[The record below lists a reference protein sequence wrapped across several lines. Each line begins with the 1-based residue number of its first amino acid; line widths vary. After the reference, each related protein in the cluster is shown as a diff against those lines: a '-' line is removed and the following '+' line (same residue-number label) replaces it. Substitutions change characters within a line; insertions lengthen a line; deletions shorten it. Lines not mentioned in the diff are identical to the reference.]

1 MRKLLC
7 AAFAALFAVGSAE
20 AIINGEPDGNRH
32 PYVAAIGF
40 IDAATGRPGAFCTG
54 TLISPT
60 VIVTAGHCTFPS
72 SRAVVWFDS
81 TWNPRKPPAAFG
93 RPVTHPDFNP
103 ERVTPNTGDLGVVL
117 LTRPV
122 EMATYGVLPSEGY
135 LDRKKGR
142 GGDDEDDDGDDD
154 DVSRDRRQHE
164 VSIVGYGVQSL
175 PPVQSGE
182 RMLGRT
188 KIKSVTSKVVRGYG
202 VKTAGA
208 KGKKGSGMC
217 LGDSGGPLLEGD
229 SNLVLAV
236 HSFGD
241 VDTCLGANFA
251 YRTDTPAARAFLG
264 QFVTLP

>member
-7 AAFAALFAVGSAE
+7 TAFAALFAVGSAG

-60 VIVTAGHCTFPS
+60 VIVTAGHCTYRS
-72 SRAVVWFDS
+72 SAAFVWFDS
-81 TWNPRKPPAAFG
+81 TWNPRNRPAAVG

-117 LTRPV
+117 LNSPV
-122 EMATYGVLPSEGY
+122 VMETYGALPGEDY
-135 LDRKKGR
+135 LDGKKMKGR
-142 GGDDEDDDGDDD
+142 EHD
-154 DVSRDRRQHE
+154 
-164 VSIVGYGVQSL
+164 VSIVGYGLQSL
-175 PPVQSGE
+175 VPPVQTGE

-188 KIKSVTSKVVRGYG
+188 KIKNLNSSVVRDYG
-202 VKTAGA
+202 VKTSGA
-208 KGKKGSGMC
+208 KGEKGSGMC
-217 LGDSGGPLLEGD
+217 LGDSGGPLLQGD

-241 VDTCLGANFA
+241 VDTCTGANFA

>member
-72 SRAVVWFDS
+72 AAAYVWFDS
-81 TWNPRKPPAAFG
+81 TWNPRNPPAALG
-93 RPVTHPDFNP
+93 KPVTHPDFKP

-117 LTRPV
+117 LNRPIV
-122 EMATYGVLPSEGY
+122 MATYGALPTEGY
-135 LDRKKGR
+135 LDRKGR
-142 GGDDEDDDGDDD
+142 GDDDDDDDDDGDD
-154 DVSRDRRQHE
+154 RDRRLNS

-175 PPVQSGE
+175 NPRLQSGE

-188 KIKSVTSKVVRGYG
+188 KIKSLTSKVVRGYG
-202 VKTAGA
+202 IKAAGA

-217 LGDSGGPLLEGD
+217 LGDSGGPLLQGD
-229 SNLVLAV
+229 SNLVLGV

-241 VDTCLGANFA
+241 VDTCVGANFA

>member
-60 VIVTAGHCTFPS
+60 VIVTAGHCTFRS
-72 SRAVVWFDS
+72 SAAFVWFDS
-81 TWNPRKPPAAFG
+81 TWSPKNPPAAVG

-117 LTRPV
+117 LNRPI
-122 EMATYGVLPSEGY
+122 EMATYGALPGEGY
-135 LDRKKGR
+135 LDDKLKGH
-142 GGDDEDDDGDDD
+142 E
-154 DVSRDRRQHE
+154 RD
-164 VSIVGYGVQSL
+164 VSIVGYGLQSL
-175 PPVQSGE
+175 DPPVQTGE

-188 KIKSVTSKVVRGYG
+188 KIKNLNSSVVRDYG
-202 VKTAGA
+202 VKTSGA
-208 KGKKGSGMC
+208 KGEKGSGMC
-217 LGDSGGPLLEGD
+217 LGDSGGPLLQGD

-241 VDTCLGANFA
+241 LDTCTGANFA
-251 YRTDTPAARAFLG
+251 YRTDTPAARVFLG